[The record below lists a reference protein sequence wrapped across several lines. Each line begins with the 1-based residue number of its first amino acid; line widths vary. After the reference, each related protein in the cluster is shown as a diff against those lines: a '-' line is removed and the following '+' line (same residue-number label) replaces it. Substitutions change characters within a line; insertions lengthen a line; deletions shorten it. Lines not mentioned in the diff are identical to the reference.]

1 MTCSITG
8 SDLGDGIEVKE
19 TEREM
24 FDASK
29 FEKRT
34 LKAYCSREAR
44 VRVHLWALSRFLVHP
59 PPPKPRGQR
68 QQPATG
74 ATTACNRD
82 GPDVR
87 VRNKARRRQPADL
100 VQCLRLLAPLV
111 LALRV
116 QRMLHGVQP
125 RHESHATPPV
135 TSTRF
140 LHGAAQFSKRCGG
153 ETSALALL
161 FVARLWAHLPSASSH
176 ASESSPRQLTDAGR
190 DSRRLRPRPIA

>member
-1 MTCSITG
+1 MTLAWHMPRPTRTRRDG
-8 SDLGDGIEVKE
+8 GRRGDLFDCRLGPRRWGRGHR
-19 TEREM
+19 EREM

-44 VRVHLWALSRFLVHP
+44 VRVHLWAVGFLFT

-87 VRNKARRRQPADL
+87 VRKARRHQPADL

-116 QRMLHGVQP
+116 QRMLHDVQP
-125 RHESHATPPV
+125 RHRSHATPPV
-135 TSTRF
+135 TRS
-140 LHGAAQFSKRCGG
+140 
-153 ETSALALL
+153 
-161 FVARLWAHLPSASSH
+161 LPS
-176 ASESSPRQLTDAGR
+176 
-190 DSRRLRPRPIA
+190 RRVS